1 MADFMLR
8 FPTLGHQPDLVLRDL
23 DGPGTYTLIDVKVH
37 DPAGSTW
44 VNTHHTD
51 TIRLAAHRRLQRHWP
66 HIYFPTTAG
75 RPPPRLRLVTFAI
88 STFGSFSPEAHSL
101 LRALSRRS
109 GSSVPP
115 SLVEEASWAAPRF
128 APFARQAL
136 SLTVRRSL
144 AMCTR
149 DSAVSPVEAE
159 ARIAQPP
166 QAPPEDPRRG
176 FDAPGQDQ
184 AD

>member
-1 MADFMLR
+1 MWFLLSGSPLEEAKTIDFRSLS
-8 FPTLGHQPDLVLRDL
+8 
-23 DGPGTYTLIDVKVH
+23 PG
-37 DPAGSTW
+37 
-44 VNTHHTD
+44 
-51 TIRLAAHRRLQRHWP
+51 RHV
-66 HIYFPTTAG
+66 FTC
-75 RPPPRLRLVTFAI
+75 
-88 STFGSFSPEAHSL
+88 HSL